1 MEYLTVRLRPFY
13 LPRELQCI
21 IVSAVYIPP
30 SANEEAAL
38 KELHGSISEHDNSYP
53 DAAFIILGDFNHC
66 NLRKY
71 IPKLYK
77 SVTFP
82 TRGNKTLD
90 QCYSNIKNAFLAAP
104 LPHFGKSD
112 HLAIILRPAYI
123 KRLKARPV
131 TIKTVNTW
139 TDWRVCRAAWRP
151 QTGTSSEMPQTT
163 STTTQ
168 RL

>member
-1 MEYLTVRLRPFY
+1 M
-13 LPRELQCI
+13 
-21 IVSAVYIPP
+21 
-30 SANEEAAL
+30 
-38 KELHGSISEHDNSYP
+38 
-53 DAAFIILGDFNHC
+53 
-66 NLRKY
+66 
-71 IPKLYK
+71 
-77 SVTFP
+77 TFP

-139 TDWRVCRAAWRP
+139 TDWSAQASLQGCLAATDWNIFRDATDNIHDYTETVSDYISWCTSICAPPRSVRVFPNQKPWFNGDIKQSIRIRREAFKSGDQEEFKESP
-151 QTGTSSEMPQTT
+151 V
-163 STTTQ
+163 
-168 RL
+168 

>member
-1 MEYLTVRLRPFY
+1 MRR
-13 LPRELQCI
+13 
-21 IVSAVYIPP
+21 
-30 SANEEAAL
+30 
-38 KELHGSISEHDNSYP
+38 LHGSISEHDNSYP

-139 TDWRVCRAAWRP
+139 TDEC
-151 QTGTSSEMPQTT
+151 TGESAGLPGGHRLEHL
-163 STTTQ
+163 Q
-168 RL
+168 RCHRQHPRLHRDCERLHQLVHVYMCPPKICACVP